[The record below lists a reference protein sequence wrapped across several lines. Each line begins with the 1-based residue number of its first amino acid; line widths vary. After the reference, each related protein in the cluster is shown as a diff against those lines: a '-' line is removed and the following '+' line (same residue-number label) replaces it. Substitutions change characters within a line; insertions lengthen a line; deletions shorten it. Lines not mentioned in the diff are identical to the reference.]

1 MGSNPVSERLRAL
14 LKVVGVFLALTG
26 IWALYRLWSV
36 NLIIHDGQIDWGMF
50 FITQI
55 LFQPLLGLLP
65 ILLIVRYVEKRRMQ
79 SIGLSKDKSVRNSF
93 VGICLSLFESV
104 ASICLTYALFIPL
117 GAGPLAFATNPENL
131 DMAAILLM
139 PVTFFLVVGLSEEVQ
154 DRGYFQTR
162 LLEHFG
168 PKFSIIFSSLLFALS
183 HLPIDILIWRYG
195 VWMMAFHLGFVFIA
209 GLIMGYLYYRSGV
222 LTGPVFFHGLSDTL
236 SSSYTLSFD
245 YGGLSSGVVFGIMGL
260 LYAVV
265 TVIILLLIRFL
276 SAKLD
281 LKAANLPWETAIT
294 SSKPDQQDR

>member
-1 MGSNPVSERLRAL
+1 MGERLRAF
-14 LKVVGVFLALTG
+14 LKVVGVFLALSG
-26 IWALYRLWSV
+26 IWALYRVWSV
-36 NLIIHDGQIDWGMF
+36 NLIIHDDQIDWGMF

-79 SIGLSKDKSVRNSF
+79 SIGLSKNKFIRNLF
-93 VGICLSLFESV
+93 AGIFLSLFESV

-117 GAGPLAFATNPENL
+117 GGGPLVFTVNPENL
-131 DMAAILLM
+131 DLTAILLM
-139 PVTFFLVVGLSEEVQ
+139 PVTFFVVVGLSEEVQ
-154 DRGYFQTR
+154 ARGYFQTR

-168 PKFSIIFSSLLFALS
+168 PRFSITFSSLLFALS

-195 VWMMAFHLGFVFIA
+195 VWMMAFHLGYVFIA
-209 GLIMGYLYYRSGV
+209 GSIMGYLYYRSGV
-222 LTGPVFFHGLSDTL
+222 LTGPIAFHGSSDTL

-276 SAKLD
+276 SSKFN
-281 LKAANLPWETAIT
+281 LKAENLPWETAMANG
-294 SSKPDQQDR
+294 KLDP

>member
-1 MGSNPVSERLRAL
+1 MSERLRAF

-36 NLIIHDGQIDWGMF
+36 SLIIHDGQINWGMF
-50 FITQI
+50 FITQM

-79 SIGLSKDKSVRNSF
+79 SIGLSKDKFVRNAF
-93 VGICLSLFESV
+93 VGMFLSLFESI
-104 ASICLTYALFIPL
+104 ASVCLTYALFIPL

-131 DMAAILLM
+131 DLTAILLM
-139 PVTFFLVVGLSEEVQ
+139 PATFLLVVGLSEEVQ

-162 LLEHFG
+162 MLEHFG
-168 PKFSIIFSSLLFALS
+168 PKFSIAFPSLLFALS

-209 GLIMGYLYYRSGV
+209 GSIMGYLYYRSGT
-222 LTGPVFFHGLSDTL
+222 LTGPIFFHGLSDTL
-236 SSSYTLSFD
+236 ALSYTLGFD
-245 YGGLSSGVVFGIMGL
+245 SGGLSSEVVFGIMGL

-276 SAKLD
+276 SSKVH
-281 LKAANLPWETAIT
+281 LKAENLPWQPPT
-294 SSKPDQQDR
+294 SNSKLDQ